1 MSKQSLSI
9 RKGIVEA
16 ATSLDQAQATG
27 QQPAGFTYV
36 PPTHARAL
44 DLDATIVEGMRGAGK
59 SFWWSS
65 LASQSH
71 RAFIQKGFP
80 DAQLPSGIKVA
91 HGFGTGT
98 TSTEYP
104 DAEQLIDLVD
114 QFRPRSIW
122 RAVVA
127 VHAGFGRD
135 FSSLNTW
142 TSRVQWV
149 QANSEQ
155 YAQELTAA
163 DRRLEQTSSKLLV
176 LFDALDRLAD
186 DWVHIRPLAKGLF
199 QVALDMRSTRN
210 IRCKV
215 YVRPDLLQDDE
226 IVSFPDFSKL
236 NASKASLRWQR
247 ADLYALL
254 FQCLGNAES
263 GAAAF
268 RRLVSECLGRK
279 ASGEDQNPW
288 VLPGALRVDEDLQE
302 SVFEEIAGKAMG
314 SSTKRGKPY
323 TWLVNHLQDGRDQV
337 SPRSFLAALRTAA
350 NEATEDDDEAL
361 PIGYR
366 GIQRGVQEAST
377 IRVTE
382 ITEDYPW
389 VRSIMEPLRGNLT
402 VPCFFKEMEA
412 IWRREK
418 TLEILE
424 SALKRQGRA
433 AKLPPQHLEQG
444 MAGIAIDLES
454 LGMLNRL
461 DGKRIQMP
469 DVYRV
474 AFGLGRRGGVKP
486 LK

>member
-1 MSKQSLSI
+1 MSKESLAI
-9 RKGIVEA
+9 RQGIIEA
-16 ATSLDQAQATG
+16 ATSLDQAQSTG

-36 PPTHARAL
+36 PPTHARAI
-44 DLDATIVEGMRGAGK
+44 DLDATLVEGMRGAGK

-65 LASQSH
+65 LASQAH
-71 RAFIQKGFP
+71 RAFIQEGFP
-80 DAQLPSGIKVA
+80 DARLPSQIVVA
-91 HGFGTGT
+91 HGFGTGSS
-98 TSTEYP
+98 STEYP
-104 DAEQLIDLVD
+104 DAEQLIDLVS

-127 VHAGFGRD
+127 VHAGFGKE
-135 FSSLNTW
+135 FAALKSW

-149 QANSEQ
+149 QSNTER
-155 YAQELTAA
+155 YAQELDAA
-163 DRRLEQTSSKLLV
+163 DRRLGKTSSKLLV

-186 DWVHIRPLAKGLF
+186 SWEHIRPLAKGLL

-210 IRCKV
+210 IRCKI
-215 YVRPDLLQDDE
+215 YVRPDMLEDDE

-236 NASKASLRWQR
+236 NASKTSLRWQR

-254 FQCLGNAES
+254 YQCLGNAQRGGREFRKLVTDCVGSKAACES
-263 GAAAF
+263 QQ
-268 RRLVSECLGRK
+268 S
-279 ASGEDQNPW
+279 W
-288 VLPGALRVDEDLQE
+288 VLPSALRVDEDLQE
-302 SVFEEIAGKAMG
+302 ALFERLAGKAMG

-323 TWLVNHLQDGRDQV
+323 TWLVNHLQDGKDQV

-350 NEATEDDDEAL
+350 NEAAEDDNQ

-382 ITEDYPW
+382 IIEDYPW
-389 VRSIMEPLRGNLT
+389 VKLIMQPLSGNLT
-402 VPCFFKEMEA
+402 VPCLFKEMET

-418 TLEILE
+418 TLET
-424 SALKRQGRA
+424 LKSSLQRQGKA
-433 AKLPPQHLEQG
+433 AKLPPQHLAQD
-444 MAGIAIDLES
+444 MAGVAIDLEN
-454 LGMLNRL
+454 LGMMNRL
-461 DGKRIQMP
+461 DSRRIQMP

>member
-1 MSKQSLSI
+1 MSPQEKTAI
-9 RKGIVEA
+9 RRGILETVA
-16 ATSLDQAQATG
+16 NLDQAQAAG

-36 PPTHARAL
+36 PPSHARAL
-44 DLDATIVEGMRGAGK
+44 DIDATLVEGMRGAGK

-65 LASQSH
+65 LASPQH
-71 RAFIQKGFP
+71 RDFVQRGFP
-80 DAQLPSGIKVA
+80 DAQLPARIQVT
-91 HGFGTGT
+91 HGFGAGAA
-98 TSTEYP
+98 STDYP
-104 DAEQLIDLVD
+104 DAEQLIDLVRE
-114 QFRPRSIW
+114 FRPRSIW

-127 VHAGFGRD
+127 VHAGFGEEFAALD
-135 FSSLNTW
+135 TW
-142 TSRVQWV
+142 HARVNWV
-149 QANSEQ
+149 QSNTER
-155 YAQELTAA
+155 YARALDAA
-163 DRRLEQTSSKLLV
+163 DRRLDTDATKLLV

-186 DWVHIRPLAKGLF
+186 DWVHIRPLAKGLL
-199 QVALDMRSTRN
+199 QVALDMRSTRH

-215 YVRPDLLQDDE
+215 YVRPDMLEDDE

-254 FQCLGNAES
+254 YQCLGNAAPSAGE
-263 GAAAF
+263 F
-268 RRLVSECLGRK
+268 RRQVAECLSQSHVRDDK
-279 ASGEDQNPW
+279 IPW
-288 VLPGALRVDEDLQE
+288 VLPGTLRVDETLQE
-302 SVFEEIAGKAMG
+302 ALFEHLAGRAMG

-350 NEATEDDDEAL
+350 NETTDDDAL

-389 VRSIMEPLRGNLT
+389 VKSIMEPLRGNLV
-402 VPCFFKEMEA
+402 VPCLFKDIEA
-412 IWRREK
+412 IWRTER
-418 TLEILE
+418 TLESLV
-424 SALKRQGRA
+424 SVLQRQGKA
-433 AKLPPQHLEQG
+433 SKLPPQHLEQG
-444 MAGIAIDLES
+444 MSGIVIDLEN

>member
-1 MSKQSLSI
+1 MSKESLAI
-9 RKGIVEA
+9 RQGVIEA
-16 ATSLDQAQATG
+16 ASSLDQAQVSG

-44 DLDATIVEGMRGAGK
+44 DINATLVEGMRGAGK

-65 LASQSH
+65 LASQPH
-71 RAFIQKGFP
+71 RAFIQVGFP
-80 DAQLPSGIKVA
+80 DARLPKRIDVA
-91 HGFGTGT
+91 HGFGTA
-98 TSTEYP
+98 SSNNEYP
-104 DAEQLIDLVD
+104 DAEQLIDLVG

-127 VHAGFGRD
+127 THAGFSKD
-135 FSSLNTW
+135 FASIKTW
-142 TSRVQWV
+142 AGRVQWV
-149 QANSEQ
+149 QSNT
-155 YAQELTAA
+155 ELFAEELDRA
-163 DRRLEQTSSKLLV
+163 DRRLDNSSSKLLI

-186 DWVHIRPLAKGLF
+186 SWAHIRPLSKGLL

-215 YVRPDLLQDDE
+215 YVRPDMLEDDE

-236 NASKASLRWQR
+236 NASKTSLRWQR

-254 FQCLGNAES
+254 YQCLGNAQRGSRE
-263 GAAAF
+263 F
-268 RRLVSECLGRK
+268 RKLVTECLGLR
-279 ASGEDQNPW
+279 AVRGSHQSW
-288 VLPGALRVDEDLQE
+288 VLPSVLRVDEDLQE
-302 SVFEEIAGKAMG
+302 TLFERLAGKAMG

-323 TWLVNHLQDGRDQV
+323 TWLVNHLQDGKDQV
-337 SPRSFLAALRTAA
+337 SPRSFLAALQTAA
-350 NEATEDDDEAL
+350 NVADENDLL

-389 VRSIMEPLRGNLT
+389 VKLLMQPLSGKLT
-402 VPCFFKEMEA
+402 VPCLFKEVES

-418 TLEILE
+418 TLERLE
-424 SALKRQGRA
+424 SNLQMQGKA
-433 AKLPPQHLEQG
+433 AKLPPQHIDHG
-444 MAGIAIDLES
+444 MVGIALDLEN
-454 LGMLNRL
+454 LGMMNRL
-461 DGKRIQMP
+461 EGRRIQMP

>member
-1 MSKQSLSI
+1 MSNESNAI
-9 RKGIVEA
+9 RQAFIEA
-16 ATSLDQAQATG
+16 ATSLDQAQPTG

-44 DLDATIVEGMRGAGK
+44 DIDATLVEGMRGAGK

-65 LASQSH
+65 LASQPH
-71 RAFIQKGFP
+71 RAFIQEGFP
-80 DAQLPSGIKVA
+80 DARLPTKVVVS
-91 HGFGTGT
+91 HGFGTGSRT
-98 TSTEYP
+98 LEYP
-104 DAEQLIDLVD
+104 DAEQLIDLVG

-127 VHAGFGRD
+127 KHAGFSKD
-135 FSSLNTW
+135 FSALKTW
-142 TSRVQWV
+142 EDRVRWV
-149 QANSEQ
+149 QTNTEK
-155 YAQELTAA
+155 YALELDAV
-163 DRRLEQTSSKLLV
+163 DRRLDKASSKLLV

-186 DWVHIRPLAKGLF
+186 SWAHIRPLAKGLL

-215 YVRPDLLQDDE
+215 YVRPDMLEDDE

-236 NASKASLRWQR
+236 NASKTSLRWQR

-254 FQCLGNAES
+254 YQCLGNARRGGKE
-263 GAAAF
+263 F
-268 RRLVSECLGRK
+268 RGLVVKCLGTKVAR
-279 ASGEDQNPW
+279 DPQRPW
-288 VLPGALRVDEDLQE
+288 VLPSALRVDEDLQE
-302 SVFEEIAGKAMG
+302 ALFERLAGKAMG

-323 TWLVNHLQDGRDQV
+323 TWLVNHLQDGKDQV

-350 NEATEDDDEAL
+350 EEAEDEDEL

-366 GIQRGVQEAST
+366 GIQRGVQEASS

-389 VRSIMEPLRGNLT
+389 VKLIMQPLSGRLT
-402 VPCFFKEMEA
+402 VPCLFKEIET
-412 IWRREK
+412 IWRQEK
-418 TLEILE
+418 TLDKLE
-424 SALKRQGRA
+424 ASIRRQGKA
-433 AKLPPQHLEQG
+433 AKLPPQHLDDG
-444 MAGIAIDLES
+444 MSGVTIDLEN
-454 LGMLNRL
+454 LGMMNRL
-461 DGKRIQMP
+461 EDRRIQMP

-486 LK
+486 VK

>member
-1 MSKQSLSI
+1 MIKDGLAI
-9 RKGIVEA
+9 RRSVIEA
-16 ATSLDQAQATG
+16 TTSLDQAQIAG

-44 DLDATIVEGMRGAGK
+44 DLEATLVEGMRGAGK

-65 LASQSH
+65 LASPDH
-71 RAFIQKGFP
+71 RAFIQEGFP
-80 DAQLPSGIKVA
+80 DARLPAKLNVA
-91 HGFGTGT
+91 HGFGTGSS
-98 TSTEYP
+98 STEYP

-127 VHAGFGRD
+127 KHAGFGRE
-135 FSSLNTW
+135 FTALQTW
-142 TSRVQWV
+142 ASRVQWV
-149 QANSEQ
+149 QSNTER
-155 YAQELTAA
+155 YAQELDAA
-163 DRRLEQTSSKLLV
+163 DHRLSKDSSKLLV

-186 DWVHIRPLAKGLF
+186 SWAHIRPLAKGLL

-215 YVRPDLLQDDE
+215 YVRPDMLEDDE

-236 NASKASLRWQR
+236 NASKISLRWQR

-254 FQCLGNAES
+254 YQCLGNAQRGGIEFRNLV
-263 GAAAF
+263 AA
-268 RRLVSECLGRK
+268 CLGTK
-279 ASGEDQNPW
+279 AARQSSGTW
-288 VLPGALRVDEDLQE
+288 VLPSALRVDEDLQE
-302 SVFEEIAGKAMG
+302 DLFERLAGKAMG

-323 TWLVNHLQDGRDQV
+323 TWLVNHLQDGKDQV

-350 NEATEDDDEAL
+350 QVSEAEDDSL

-366 GIQRGVQEAST
+366 GIQRGVQDAST

-389 VRSIMEPLRGNLT
+389 VKLVMEPLNGKLT
-402 VPCFFKEMEA
+402 VPCLFKEVEA

-418 TLEILE
+418 TVEKLENSLQ
-424 SALKRQGRA
+424 RQGKT
-433 AKLPPQHLEQG
+433 AKLPPQHLEAG
-444 MAGIAIDLES
+444 TVGIAIDLEN
-454 LGMLNRL
+454 LGMMNRL
-461 DGKRIQMP
+461 EGRRIQIP

>member
-1 MSKQSLSI
+1 MSRASLAI
-9 RKGIVEA
+9 RQGIIEA
-16 ATSLDQAQATG
+16 AKSLDQAQAHG

-36 PPTHARAL
+36 PPTHARAI
-44 DLDATIVEGMRGAGK
+44 DFDATLVEGMRGAGK

-65 LASQSH
+65 LASESH
-71 RAFIQKGFP
+71 RAFIQEGFP
-80 DAQLPSGIKVA
+80 DARLPMKVKVA
-91 HGFGTGT
+91 HGFGTGSS
-98 TSTEYP
+98 STEYP

-122 RAVVA
+122 RAVIA
-127 VHAGFGRD
+127 AHAGFGAE
-135 FSSLNTW
+135 FAALKTW
-142 TSRVQWV
+142 TERVNWV
-149 QANSEQ
+149 QSNSER
-155 YAQELTAA
+155 YARELDAA
-163 DRRLEQTSSKLLV
+163 DRRFGDDSSKLLI

-186 DWVHIRPLAKGLF
+186 SWAHIRPLARGLL
-199 QVALDMRSTRN
+199 QVALDIRSTRN
-210 IRCKV
+210 IRCKI
-215 YVRPDLLQDDE
+215 YVRPDMLEDDE

-254 FQCLGNAES
+254 YQCLGNAQRGGAEFRKLVVSCVGAKAVRES
-263 GAAAF
+263 QH
-268 RRLVSECLGRK
+268 S
-279 ASGEDQNPW
+279 W
-288 VLPGALRVDEDLQE
+288 VLPSALRVDEDLQAE
-302 SVFEEIAGKAMG
+302 LFELLAGRAMG

-323 TWLVNHLQDGRDQV
+323 TWLVNHLQDGKDQV

-350 NEATEDDDEAL
+350 NEATDDDDL

-389 VRSIMEPLRGNLT
+389 VKLIMSPLGGKLT
-402 VPCFFKEMEA
+402 VPCPFKEVEA
-412 IWRREK
+412 IWRRER
-418 TLEILE
+418 TLELLE
-424 SALKRQGRA
+424 SSLNRQGRG
-433 AKLPPQHLEQG
+433 AKLPPQHIAQG
-444 MAGIAIDLES
+444 MAGVAQDLES
-454 LGMLNRL
+454 LGMMNRL
-461 DGKRIQMP
+461 EGRRIQMP

>member
-1 MSKQSLSI
+1 MSKESQAI
-9 RKGIVEA
+9 RQGVIEA
-16 ATSLDQAQATG
+16 ANSLDQAQIRG

-44 DLDATIVEGMRGAGK
+44 DINATLVEGMRGAGK

-65 LASQSH
+65 LASQPH
-71 RAFIQKGFP
+71 RAFIQEGFP
-80 DAQLPSGIKVA
+80 DARLPKQVDIA
-91 HGFGTGT
+91 HGFGTG
-98 TSTEYP
+98 SSNEEYP

-114 QFRPRSIW
+114 KFRPRSIW

-127 VHAGFGRD
+127 KHAGFSKE
-135 FSSLNTW
+135 FTALKSW
-142 TSRVQWV
+142 AERVQWI
-149 QANSEQ
+149 QSNTERF
-155 YAQELTAA
+155 AQQLDEA
-163 DRRLEQTSSKLLV
+163 DRRLDNASSKLLV

-186 DWVHIRPLAKGLF
+186 SWVHIRPLAKGLL

-215 YVRPDLLQDDE
+215 YVRPDMLEDEE

-236 NASKASLRWQR
+236 NASKTSLRWQR

-254 FQCLGNAES
+254 YQCLGNAQRGRKE
-263 GAAAF
+263 F
-268 RRLVSECLGRK
+268 RKLVTECLGAK
-279 ASGEDQNPW
+279 AVRDGHQSW
-288 VLPGALRVDEDLQE
+288 VLPSALRVDEDLQE
-302 SVFEEIAGKAMG
+302 ALFERLAGKAMG

-323 TWLVNHLQDGRDQV
+323 TWLVNHLQDGKDQV
-337 SPRSFLAALRTAA
+337 SPRSFLAALQTAA
-350 NEATEDDDEAL
+350 NEADESDVL

-382 ITEDYPW
+382 IIEDYPW
-389 VRSIMEPLRGNLT
+389 VKLLMHPLSGKLT
-402 VPCFFKEMEA
+402 VPCLFKEVET

-418 TLEILE
+418 TLERLE
-424 SALKRQGRA
+424 HNLQMQGRA
-433 AKLPPQHLEQG
+433 AKLPPQHIDYG
-444 MAGIAIDLES
+444 MEGIALDLEN
-454 LGMLNRL
+454 LGMMNRL
-461 DGKRIQMP
+461 EGRRIQMP